1 MRDNQDGG
9 QRVQHRAGELEDSGY
24 VTSDDA

>member
-9 QRVQHRAGELEDSGY
+9 QRVQDKAGELEDSGY
-24 VTSDDA
+24 VTDDDA